1 MGSHR
6 WCLLWRKRWETL
18 HVGSK
23 MGLPASYL
31 LVTVA
36 FCAVLHYD
44 AQFRQ
49 DLFDGIKGMQGRWFH
64 VLLAGFAMYSMYTK
78 ITRHLRMER
87 LKGGVG
93 LRLRVNKKLGWVV
106 VE

>member
-1 MGSHR
+1 
-6 WCLLWRKRWETL
+6 
-18 HVGSK
+18 

-49 DLFDGIKGMQGRWFH
+49 DLFDGIKGMQGRYDFLPRTVARLSVS
-64 VLLAGFAMYSMYTK
+64 VLS
-78 ITRHLRMER
+78 
-87 LKGGVG
+87 
-93 LRLRVNKKLGWVV
+93 KLSIYP
-106 VE
+106 